1 MSFMAHQSLSIT
13 YGSPSSLST
22 LAEIIHEGFK
32 NTATKEDVAALY
44 SEMNQKFEAVE
55 SRLGKIEHLLLEAQ
69 KRKIEHLE
77 TRMKKLADA
86 LAI

>member
-1 MSFMAHQSLSIT
+1 
-13 YGSPSSLST
+13 
-22 LAEIIHEGFK
+22 
-32 NTATKEDVAALY
+32 
-44 SEMNQKFEAVE
+44 MNQKFEAVE